1 MARKKKVKTLKGEKL
16 LYFLICFL
24 ILGNIFGT
32 SFSAAFLS
40 KTNIEVES
48 IKKKIESQ
56 ENLNQ
61 SLEMKISELASFDN
75 VEAVATTYGLEY
87 NNSNVRTINE

>member
-1 MARKKKVKTLKGEKL
+1 MARKKNNKMLKGEKL
-16 LYFLICFL
+16 LYVMIGLL
-24 ILGNIFGT
+24 VLGNIFGT
-32 SFSAAFLS
+32 SFSSALLS

-48 IKKKIESQ
+48 IRKKIDKQ

-87 NNSNVRTINE
+87 NNSNIRTINE